1 MFSQTKPIP
10 YQHFSLSN
18 HIQLS
23 IKRLDCIHPTISGNK
38 FFKLKYNF
46 HHAQQLGYRRILSF
60 GGAYSNHIFALA
72 HAAHEFGF
80 KSVGIIR
87 GAELALQPFNP
98 HLQSVHELG
107 MQLNFISRTDYR
119 RKNDTDYLALLKQQY
134 PDAYII
140 PEGGSNTLAV
150 QGCSEILSLEDK
162 HNYDVICCAVGTG
175 GTIAGIINASRDTQH
190 IIGFAALKGDF
201 LSTEIKKWTTRTNW
215 TVIADDTFGGYAK
228 YSTQLL
234 DFIDGVKQQYQL
246 PLEPI
251 YTGKAF
257 YQLMQRVQQGTFRPG
272 TRILFIHTGGLHPF
286 TSYSK

>member
-10 YQHFSLSN
+10 YQHFSLLN

-23 IKRLDCIHPTISGNK
+23 IKRLDCVHPTISGNK

-80 KSVGIIR
+80 KSIGIIR
-87 GAELALQPFNP
+87 GAELALQPLNS

-107 MQLNFISRTDYR
+107 MQLDFVSRTDYR
-119 RKNDTDYLALLKQQY
+119 RKNDADYLALLQQQY

-140 PEGGSNTLAV
+140 PEGGSNLLAV
-150 QGCSEILSLEDK
+150 QGCSEILSLADRQ
-162 HNYDVICCAVGTG
+162 NYDVICCAVGTG
-175 GTIAGIINASRDTQH
+175 GTIAGIINASHHQQYVL
-190 IIGFAALKGDF
+190 GFAALKGDF
-201 LSTEIKKWTTRTNW
+201 LGTEIKKWTKKTNW
-215 TVIADDTFGGYAK
+215 TVISDETFGGYAK
-228 YSTQLL
+228 YSVQLL
-234 DFIDGVKQQYQL
+234 DFINEAKRQYQL

-257 YQLMQRVQQGTFRPG
+257 YQLMQRVQQGKFCSG

-286 TSYSK
+286 TS